1 MDVLFSCKFD
11 LFFNVNEGFLV
22 LFWYLN
28 VLLIII
34 NIGLSWR
41 LRFNNVVVWD
51 RNVKYELMII
61 LIDKKYRKVI
71 KMY

>member
-34 NIGLSWR
+34 NIGLSWI